1 MANAIDN
8 KRAKVIGGIGAGVVA
23 VFLLLKVVTGGGG
36 GTDTP
41 PTTSDAATSQSTTT
55 TTMPAPD
62 IPGGSFDIFATK
74 DPFAPVISI
83 DTGTPSTP
91 GATGATG
98 STGATGGGGSTTP
111 TVGTAVAVVDVFD
124 QAGTMVAS
132 IRVGSTV
139 YTVAPGETF
148 ATSYMVVSVQGTCVQ
163 LLYGDSPFQLCKG
176 EEVIK

>member
-1 MANAIDN
+1 MASPIDN

-23 VFLLLKVVTGGGG
+23 VFLLLKLVTGGGG
-36 GTDTP
+36 GADTP
-41 PTTSDAATSQSTTT
+41 TPTNDPVTLQTTT
-55 TTMPAPD
+55 TTTVPAPD

-83 DTGTPSTP
+83 DTGTPSIP
-91 GATGATG
+91 GVGGATG

-124 QAGTMVAS
+124 QAGTLVAS

-148 ATSYMVVSVQGTCVQ
+148 ATSYMVVSVEGTCVQ
-163 LLYGDSPFQLCKG
+163 LLYGDAPFQLCKG